1 MGSLIIV
8 LVVLVIMSGYFS
20 ATETAFSCLNKIRV
34 LNWSNNGNKRA
45 GLVLKIANDYD
56 RLITN
61 VLIGNNIVNILA
73 TTIATILFAQVW
85 VNDPSLAATMT
96 TVIMTLVILTFGEIL
111 PKTLAKSFPERF
123 AMFSA
128 PIIFLL
134 SYVFYPLS
142 FCFIMLQRLGK
153 KILKTPKDS
162 VTNEELIT
170 IINEAESSGGIDKD
184 NSELIRSAVEFDD
197 TPVSKILT
205 PRVDITA
212 IDKSL
217 TMEEI
222 FQVFKKSGFS
232 RLPVYDKS
240 IDNIIG
246 FIHEKDFFFAMH
258 DKKTNILDII
268 QPVIFTQEQ
277 VKVDDLLKQLQ
288 KNKSQMSIVLDE
300 FGGTEGLVTME
311 DCIEELVGEIYDE
324 SDNVEEPFQKIDEK
338 TYIVK
343 GNADLDEFFAL
354 FKVKIDIGKQIESNT
369 VGGWVCEYL
378 GLLPNKGV
386 VFEYKRMKLEVL
398 EIYRHRI
405 YKLKVTKI

>member
-8 LVVLVIMSGYFS
+8 LVVLVVMSGYFS

-354 FKVKIDIGKQIESNT
+354 FKVKIDIEKQIESNT